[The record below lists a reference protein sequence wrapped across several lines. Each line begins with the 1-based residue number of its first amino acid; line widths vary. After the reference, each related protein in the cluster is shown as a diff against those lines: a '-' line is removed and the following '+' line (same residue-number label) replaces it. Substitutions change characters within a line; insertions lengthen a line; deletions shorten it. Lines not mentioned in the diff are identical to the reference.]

1 MTKPIFE
8 NYCSQPNVWR
18 NFNSVN
24 SNDRANLLFCF
35 PVCSGPDIKEVE
47 NNEKR
52 KQSSW
57 AKSPTN
63 SSYNVGSV
71 PTRIPQKKRIV
82 GNRDRSG
89 KAKTGIQMVSRKWQ
103 EGRICH

>member
-57 AKSPTN
+57 TKSPTN
-63 SSYNVGSV
+63 SSYNIGSV
-71 PTRIPQKKRIV
+71 PTSIGQRASIGEGARIGQRASIGEGHV
-82 GNRDRSG
+82 S
-89 KAKTGIQMVSRKWQ
+89 AKG
-103 EGRICH
+103 